1 MAPASRAACFEA
13 GTCYA
18 LWAISDDKW
27 ADPVLNYVLTQS
39 DQYPFGEERRL
50 FYVSVN
56 YRKTNDLAASKKP
69 IPPLFSCFFLPL
81 LFRTRGRSST
91 RGQSTGLTFPRS
103 VGRAFKPNS
112 FMLQAA
118 LKSRSWC
125 VPHLGQIQLRSFN
138 FNPLYTW
145 PHLPQVFE
153 LGAKRPVLMRFTPY
167 QLHLYSSSVRNIPK
181 DASPTACAK

>member
-56 YRKTNDLAASKKP
+56 YRKTNDLAASEIP

-81 LFRTRGRSST
+81 LFRTRGRSSPEMSA
-91 RGQSTGLTFPRS
+91 RRLSESISKAKGSLCYP
-103 VGRAFKPNS
+103 AF
-112 FMLQAA
+112 FIL
-118 LKSRSWC
+118 
-125 VPHLGQIQLRSFN
+125 
-138 FNPLYTW
+138 
-145 PHLPQVFE
+145 
-153 LGAKRPVLMRFTPY
+153 
-167 QLHLYSSSVRNIPK
+167 
-181 DASPTACAK
+181 

>member
-1 MAPASRAACFEA
+1 MMKRMNRIQNTLLAFACCAWAVLQLCGCTKDVGAVFRLMGEECAMAPASRAACFEA

-125 VPHLGQIQLRSFN
+125 VPHLGQS
-138 FNPLYTW
+138 
-145 PHLPQVFE
+145 
-153 LGAKRPVLMRFTPY
+153 VL
-167 QLHLYSSSVRNIPK
+167 S
-181 DASPTACAK
+181 

>member
-56 YRKTNDLAASKKP
+56 YRKTNDLAASEIP
-69 IPPLFSCFFLPL
+69 IPPLFSCFLLPR

-91 RGQSTGLTFPRS
+91 VGQSTDLI
-103 VGRAFKPNS
+103 
-112 FMLQAA
+112 LQAA

-125 VPHLGQIQLRSFN
+125 VPHSGQVQLRSLS
-138 FNPLYTW
+138 FNPLYT
-145 PHLPQVFE
+145 
-153 LGAKRPVLMRFTPY
+153 
-167 QLHLYSSSVRNIPK
+167 
-181 DASPTACAK
+181 

>member
-56 YRKTNDLAASKKP
+56 YRKTNDLAASEIP

-91 RGQSTGLTFPRS
+91 
-103 VGRAFKPNS
+103 
-112 FMLQAA
+112 
-118 LKSRSWC
+118 
-125 VPHLGQIQLRSFN
+125 HLVSGGNI
-138 FNPLYTW
+138 
-145 PHLPQVFE
+145 
-153 LGAKRPVLMRFTPY
+153 VL
-167 QLHLYSSSVRNIPK
+167 LSLIHI
-181 DASPTACAK
+181 